1 MKKILL
7 SLFISGATVCSFAQ
21 PTMDFD
27 TPSPGWTG
35 SGANI
40 EPIGGWISA
49 NALTGF
55 GDPQSVFQATAPD
68 IHQGTYA
75 MKITSVTLALN
86 PAPTTLP
93 SPIGLAATGGLV
105 GTALKFG
112 SPFSVRPTSISFWYK
127 YTPVTNDTAA
137 FFMVLWNSTNHDT
150 VGTGFWKTGA
160 TVGSYTQQTVT
171 LVYNPTYSSVTPDS
185 MALMFS
191 STRLFNSN
199 YKFCLNCGQ
208 AGSILWVDDINIP
221 GWSGVNETEMSKGVS
236 VFPNPAHDFTTIT
249 VENVNE
255 ASLVEVFDIAGR
267 LITTIP
273 FSEFS
278 NALNKKSA
286 IIPTQGMSAGFYSLS
301 IYDKNKH
308 ILRSAQLNVIK

>member
-7 SLFISGATVCSFAQ
+7 SIIISVASVCAFAQ

-55 GDPQSVFQATAPD
+55 GDPQSVFQATAPNV
-68 IHQGTYA
+68 HGGTYA
-75 MKITSVTLALN
+75 MQITSVALALN
-86 PAPTTLP
+86 PAPTSLP

-105 GTALKFG
+105 GTTLKFG
-112 SPFSVRPTSISFWYK
+112 FPFSVRPTSISFWYK

-137 FFMVLWNSTNHDT
+137 CFMVLWNGIDT

-171 LVYNPTYSSVTPDS
+171 LNYNPAYASVTPDS
-185 MALMFS
+185 AALIFS

-221 GWSGVNETEMSKGVS
+221 GWSGMNEIEMSKGVS
-236 VFPNPAHDFTTIT
+236 VFPNPAHDLATIT
-249 VENVNE
+249 LDNVSE
-255 ASLVEVFDIAGR
+255 AATVEVFDITGR
-267 LITTIP
+267 LISTIP
-273 FSEFS
+273 FSEAA
-278 NALNKKSA
+278 NVVDKKSA
-286 IIPTQGMSAGFYSLS
+286 IIPTRGMSAGFYSLS
-301 IYDKNKH
+301 VYDKSKH
-308 ILRSAQLNVIK
+308 LLRSGKLNVVK